1 MPSIAAK
8 VIGMIGLTPLLD
20 DPGVVT
26 SLLRDADGNTRA
38 ALICWGIALSAFVV
52 LRIPREVLLG
62 CLIVA
67 GATVGLAATV
77 VDMAPQPATAGPSAQ
92 EIVSPRPQAALPLRG
107 PTTSP
112 VTRQR
117 PY

>member
-1 MPSIAAK
+1 MLPTPS
-8 VIGMIGLTPLLD
+8 LLD
-20 DPGVVT
+20 PDIT
-26 SLLRDADGNTRA
+26 TWLLSDADGNARA
-38 ALICWGIALSAFVV
+38 AVICWGVALSAFVI

-77 VDMAPQPATAGPSAQ
+77 VDITPGLATASPNAR
-92 EIVSPRPQAALPLRG
+92 EIVSARATSATPLRG
-107 PTTSP
+107 PAP
-112 VTRQR
+112 GLATRER

>member
-1 MPSIAAK
+1 MLP
-8 VIGMIGLTPLLD
+8 TPTILVPDVATWLL
-20 DPGVVT
+20 
-26 SLLRDADGNTRA
+26 SDADGNARA
-38 ALICWGIALSAFVV
+38 AAICWGIALSAFII

-77 VDMAPQPATAGPSAQ
+77 MDITPGPATASPNAR
-92 EIVSPRPQAALPLRG
+92 EIVSPRPQAAVSPRSIA
-107 PTTSP
+107 TSAA
-112 VTRQR
+112 TRER

>member
-1 MPSIAAK
+1 MLPAP
-8 VIGMIGLTPLLD
+8 TLLD
-20 DPGVVT
+20 VEAAAW
-26 SLLRDADGNTRA
+26 LLRDSDGNLRA
-38 ALICWGIALSAFVV
+38 ALVCWGIVLSALVI

-77 VDMAPQPATAGPSAQ
+77 VDVTPERTTAGP
-92 EIVSPRPQAALPLRG
+92 PQTRVAALPQG
-107 PTTSP
+107 PAADP
-112 VTRQR
+112 PERER

>member
-1 MPSIAAK
+1 MLPTPS
-8 VIGMIGLTPLLD
+8 LLD
-20 DPGVVT
+20 PDVT
-26 SLLRDADGNTRA
+26 TWLLNDADGNARA
-38 ALICWGIALSAFVV
+38 AVICWGVALSAFVI

-77 VDMAPQPATAGPSAQ
+77 IDIAPKPATASAR
-92 EIVSPRPQAALPLRG
+92 EIVSARAVTATPLR
-107 PTTSP
+107 SP
-112 VTRQR
+112 VAGSATRQR

>member
-1 MPSIAAK
+1 MLPTPS
-8 VIGMIGLTPLLD
+8 LLD
-20 DPGVVT
+20 PDVT
-26 SLLRDADGNTRA
+26 TWLLNDADGNTRA
-38 ALICWGIALSAFVV
+38 AVICWGIALSAFVV

-77 VDMAPQPATAGPSAQ
+77 VDIAPEPATASAR
-92 EIVSPRPQAALPLRG
+92 EIVSARAVSATPLRG
-107 PTTSP
+107 PAVGP
-112 VTRQR
+112 AMRER

>member
-1 MPSIAAK
+1 MLP
-8 VIGMIGLTPLLD
+8 GPTLLD
-20 DPGVVT
+20 VQT
-26 SLLRDADGNTRA
+26 TAWLLRDDDGNVRA
-38 ALICWGIALSAFVV
+38 ALICWGIVLSAFII

-77 VDMAPQPATAGPSAQ
+77 MDLTPEQATA
-92 EIVSPRPQAALPLRG
+92 SPRASDVAIARAHAPSPLRG
-107 PTTSP
+107 PFVDP
-112 VTRQR
+112 PERKR

>member
-1 MPSIAAK
+1 MLPTPS
-8 VIGMIGLTPLLD
+8 LLD
-20 DPGVVT
+20 PDLT
-26 SLLRDADGNTRA
+26 TWLMSDADGNTRA
-38 ALICWGIALSAFVV
+38 ALICWGIALSAFVI

-77 VDMAPQPATAGPSAQ
+77 VDIAPQPATASPSAQ

-112 VTRQR
+112 VTRER